1 MHIKLARVLLSYLQN
16 MTQVNVLPGLR
27 TATAQELEPFS
38 TERVLREG
46 SEQETPDERLLLL
59 DQPEEW
65 AAFSLP
71 EKAGSGCWRSSVV
84 FEGMHCAACAITLE
98 DALRAVPGVQ
108 SVQIS
113 GASHRGQIV
122 WSPELTRPSEWMRSV
137 ERHGYKALPANDA
150 HAHAR
155 RREEARLMV
164 WRWAV
169 AAMCMMQVMMY
180 ATPSYLSQPGDISEE
195 AMHLLRW
202 ASWVLSLPVIFFS
215 CTPFLRN
222 AWRDLRERQISM
234 DLPVALG
241 MVVTFVVSTLG
252 TFEPEGP
259 FGAEVFFDSFTMFVF
274 FLLTGRW
281 LELRMRDRTAGAL
294 EAVLN
299 RLPDSVRKR
308 QPDGTWVHLSLRR
321 LQVGDVIEVLP
332 GEAFAGDGRV
342 LTGQTQV
349 DEALLTGE
357 SRPVGRQAGDR
368 VIAGSHN
375 LNGTVQVQI
384 EQVGAATRYAQ
395 IVALMESASVS
406 KPAMAQLVDR
416 WAKPFLV
423 AVMLASLATAIY
435 WWPTDP
441 AHAVMVAVAV
451 LIVTC
456 PCALSLATPAAM
468 LATAGA
474 LARSGVLV
482 RRLSALQNLARIDT
496 VIFDKTGTLTR
507 DAFEVA
513 HIHTREGVSEVQAL
527 NWAGSLARHSLH
539 PVSRA
544 LWSEARR
551 RAEASGHLEEL
562 EALAAEDLS
571 ERAGQ
576 GVQGVL
582 LRPGHEDL
590 ALRLGSASFC
600 AAPIRAGHHL
610 QVSLADEA
618 GWLASF
624 ELVEEV
630 RPEAAAVVRTLA
642 QMGLSLKVLSGDGHS
657 AVAQVAQAVDIADA
671 QGACSPQ
678 HKLQVLQDLQARGHK
693 VAMVGDGL
701 NDGPILAGADVS
713 FALGQ
718 AVPLAQSKSD
728 FVLMAGQLD
737 ALVSTLLRSRQT
749 MRIVKQNLLWSAL
762 YNAACVPLALMGW
775 LPAWAAGLGMA
786 LSSLL
791 VVLNALRLSQAL
803 PVAPLSQHSELN
815 FR

>member
-1 MHIKLARVLLSYLQN
+1 MHIKLSARHLSYLQN
-16 MTQVNVLPGLR
+16 MTQVNVLPQ
-27 TATAQELEPFS
+27 ATPMAAEPMGPMGP
-38 TERVLREG
+38 G
-46 SEQETPDERLLLL
+46 SEDHDLRLQLL
-59 DQPEEW
+59 DEPQEW

-71 EKAGSGCWRSSVV
+71 EKDESGCWRSSVV

-98 DALRAVPGVQ
+98 DALRAVPGVR

-113 GASHRGQIV
+113 GASHRGQVV
-122 WSPELTRPSEWMRSV
+122 WSPECTRPSQWMRSV
-137 ERHGYKALPANDA
+137 ERHGYKAVPANDA

-155 RREEARLMV
+155 RRDEARRMV

-169 AAMCMMQVMMY
+169 SAMCMMQVMMY
-180 ATPSYLSQPGDISEE
+180 ATPTYLTQPGDISDE

-202 ASWVLSLPVIFFS
+202 ASWVLSLPVMLFS
-215 CTPFLRN
+215 CAPFLRN

-252 TFEPEGP
+252 TFEPQGP

-308 QPDGTWVHLSLRR
+308 QADGSWALVSIRR

-332 GEAFAGDGRV
+332 GEAFAGDGLV
-342 LTGQTQV
+342 LSGQTQV

-357 SRPVGRQAGDR
+357 SRPLARRAGDR

-375 LNGTVQVQI
+375 LSGTLQVQI

-395 IVALMESASVS
+395 IVSLMESASVS

-423 AVMLASLATAIY
+423 AVMLASLASAVY
-435 WWPTDP
+435 WWPSDP

-482 RRLSALQNLARIDT
+482 RRLSALQNLAHIDT

-507 DAFEVA
+507 DAFEVVR
-513 HIHTREGVSEVQAL
+513 IHTREGVSAAL
-527 NWAGSLARHSLH
+527 ALDWAASLARHSLH

-551 RAEASGHLEEL
+551 RADATGRLAEL
-562 EALAAEDLS
+562 EAMTAQEVS

-576 GVQGVL
+576 GVHGVL
-582 LRPGHEDL
+582 TLQGQS
-590 ALRLGSASFC
+590 AQTLRLGSAAFC
-600 AAPIRAGHHL
+600 AAPALPGHHL
-610 QVSLADEA
+610 QVSLADA
-618 GWLASF
+618 SGWLASF
-624 ELVEEV
+624 ELAEEV
-630 RPEAAAVVRTLA
+630 RPEAARVVRQLA
-642 QMGLSLKVLSGDGHS
+642 SLGLSIQVLSGDAQT
-657 AVAQVAQAVDIADA
+657 AVSQVAQTVGIDSAH
-671 QGACSPQ
+671 GGCSPQ
-678 HKLQVLQDLQARGHK
+678 HKLQALQALQAQGHK

-701 NDGPILAGADVS
+701 NDGPVLAGADVS

-728 FVLMAGQLD
+728 FVLMGGQLD
-737 ALVSTLLRSRQT
+737 VLVSTVLRSRQT
-749 MRIVKQNLLWSAL
+749 MRIVRQNLWWSAA

-791 VVLNALRLSQAL
+791 VVLNALRLAQAL
-803 PVAPLSQHSELN
+803 PEVTPAPALILQAA
-815 FR
+815 